1 MNDAASN
8 ENNSEWE
15 NTLEFIRFLEQILV
29 NQSAPLAVHQER
41 ISRLQN
47 MYNQLLELKHIKES
61 MLEQIPVNNVDSVAR
76 PTSDSSGEDLDAKA
90 DAALEE
96 ALNDFK

>member
-41 ISRLQN
+41 LSRLQN

-76 PTSDSSGEDLDAKA
+76 PTSDSSTEDLDSRAE
-90 DAALEE
+90 AALEE
-96 ALNDFK
+96 ALSDFK